1 MWGTQ
6 PTEVFT
12 GNSPVQAT
20 GDVIATQ
27 PVEAPS
33 TMKVS
38 ATSMT
43 ATLPVEALSTVRVA
57 TQLVNAPGAW
67 TATQPG
73 LASGT
78 RSEVH
83 SQPTGIGSV
92 DVSAVDRSLISKRT
106 ATAANTGLSDTEDK
120 LNSEPESPVVVSNL
134 EVLSDREPP
143 KDDELDQEFSEEAN
157 YRETMRGVHSF
168 IGWYQIPDFDSLS
181 SSLDDNPFAGSRAQ
195 PTGKVSIKLPAD
207 DWLCRKLEKLNITIA
222 ERYPS
227 KNAEI
232 SGLLRDQFVKMPR
245 SSRWYDM
252 HTDKKDS
259 VKSKVCSW
267 SLDPAK
273 LNCSFSR
280 VARHSLPS
288 APSFQSINQDTLR
301 HWERSARE
309 QTFICNQ
316 AAGLSRCLIKVQD
329 SMVAQ
334 LKTLH
339 LDKGKGKAAARSQ
352 QAVD

>member
-1 MWGTQ
+1 MKKSSSKPTSEALKSYDGKWAQRFAQHEAMLFAKSFTVPVELVQKPADVVTSDLPFFDPGAGTSKMWGTQ

-12 GNSPVQAT
+12 SNSPVQAT

-33 TMKVS
+33 TMKLS

-67 TATQPG
+67 TATQPV

-181 SSLDDNPFAGSRAQ
+181 SSLDDNPFAGS
-195 PTGKVSIKLPAD
+195 
-207 DWLCRKLEKLNITIA
+207 
-222 ERYPS
+222 
-227 KNAEI
+227 
-232 SGLLRDQFVKMPR
+232 
-245 SSRWYDM
+245 
-252 HTDKKDS
+252 
-259 VKSKVCSW
+259 
-267 SLDPAK
+267 
-273 LNCSFSR
+273 
-280 VARHSLPS
+280 
-288 APSFQSINQDTLR
+288 
-301 HWERSARE
+301 
-309 QTFICNQ
+309 
-316 AAGLSRCLIKVQD
+316 
-329 SMVAQ
+329 
-334 LKTLH
+334 
-339 LDKGKGKAAARSQ
+339 
-352 QAVD
+352 